1 MVNLEKLPLV
11 ALDGKP
17 LVHKF
22 YRQEK
27 EPCGLM
33 VALPGN
39 HYGMDGPL
47 LYYPCKVLQDTGW
60 DTLALTYSYQ
70 SAGSE
75 FSPESLPSAVR
86 ECQDAIRL
94 ILSKREY
101 EHIAV
106 IGKSLGA
113 FIIAQLCGIEETLEA
128 ARCLYITPPLGTPIF
143 DQMVHE
149 NSQPAHIAIGT
160 KDRFYNVQ
168 ALASLQTKRSFGLT
182 LIENA
187 DHSMDVAGD
196 LMASIEAVRRVTQEG
211 IAFILGVE

>member
-1 MVNLEKLPLV
+1 MVHLEKLPLITS
-11 ALDGKP
+11 AGKP

-22 YRQEK
+22 YRQEQ
-27 EPCGLM
+27 EPSGLL

-47 LYYPCKVLQDTGW
+47 LYYPCKVLQDSGW

-75 FSPESLPSAVR
+75 FSPEDLPGLVR

-94 ILSKREY
+94 IRSKQEY

-113 FIIAQLCGIEETLEA
+113 FIIAQLCGIEETLES

-143 DQMVHE
+143 GQMLQE
-149 NSQPAHIAIGT
+149 SSQPAHIAIGT
-160 KDRFYNVQ
+160 KDRFYDVQ
-168 ALASLQTKRSFGLT
+168 ALEGLQAKRSFGLT

-196 LMASIEAVRRVTQEG
+196 LIASIEAVRRVTQEG
-211 IAFILGVE
+211 TAFILAVE